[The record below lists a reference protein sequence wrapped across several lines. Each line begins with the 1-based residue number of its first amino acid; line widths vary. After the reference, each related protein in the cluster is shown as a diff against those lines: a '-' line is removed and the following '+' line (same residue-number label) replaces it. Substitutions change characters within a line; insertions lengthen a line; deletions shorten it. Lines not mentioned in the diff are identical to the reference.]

1 MEDVHSIMAA
11 IKEGTNVLRR
21 VMIGSQKMD
30 GLGLEIT
37 KICESMSLAS
47 LFYTSILS
55 PKQCPFYMWTRRLLL
70 KLRLL
75 VVPLK
80 PQIRPH
86 FRRAMGRNWRL
97 AHVLMVFAMVAGHP
111 YDSMCINDCLF
122 SMEHINNVQILMQA
136 KDCAAFVITPNL
148 LVPSEKIEKRN
159 TNNHQQPSANI
170 NNYQQT
176 STNITKHHYLN

>member
-1 MEDVHSIMAA
+1 MEDVHSIMAT

-37 KICESMSLAS
+37 KICESMSLVS
-47 LFYTSILS
+47 LFYTSILN

-111 YDSMCINDCLF
+111 YDSMCINVFVLF
-122 SMEHINNVQILMQA
+122 SMENINNMQILMQA
-136 KDCAAFVITPNL
+136 KDWAAFVIMPK
-148 LVPSEKIEKRN
+148 PSRRN
-159 TNNHQQPSANI
+159 CN
-170 NNYQQT
+170 
-176 STNITKHHYLN
+176 

>member
-80 PQIRPH
+80 PQMRPH

-97 AHVLMVFAMVAGHP
+97 AHVLMVFAM
-111 YDSMCINDCLF
+111 
-122 SMEHINNVQILMQA
+122 EHINNMQILMQA
-136 KDCAAFVITPNL
+136 KDCAAFVIMPNL

-159 TNNHQQPSANI
+159 INNHQQPSANI